1 MEFTSIKIKKDPLCP
16 LILAKRDSFGE
27 INLSSSQPTFFHV
40 GPLYGEKAPRCSQ
53 SPSIEGGVGGG
64 SIT

>member
-27 INLSSSQPTFFHV
+27 INLSSSQPTLLHV
-40 GPLYGEKAPRCSQ
+40 GPLYGERLR
-53 SPSIEGGVGGG
+53 GVISFIG
-64 SIT
+64 TKECRLRL